1 MTRIAPVLLA
11 AGMALLPAMAGA
23 DTLGARI
30 LACEAARG
38 QPGCATLMA
47 RLFVC
52 NQAGV
57 LPGCGDLLAA
67 REAALSDAEA
77 EPEDIPEAEAE
88 VTPRAEGELSEE
100 AGEDA
105 AAEETTMEAPE
116 SAMPAC
122 PVLEAL
128 NWSARVASVEGEEG
142 LQLIVEGTV
151 LLPTPGYAV
160 SLTPGMADRSA
171 RPVQVINLSARAPVE
186 NMVAQVLSI
195 YDLRLVTPSIGQVI
209 DGQAPYR
216 GVRLVCGDTE
226 LAFIE
231 AVELAE

>member
-1 MTRIAPVLLA
+1 MTRIVPVLLA
-11 AGMALLPAMAGA
+11 AGMAFLPATAGA

-30 LACEAARG
+30 LACEAERG

-67 REAALSDAEA
+67 REAALAEV
-77 EPEDIPEAEAE
+77 EDIPEVEPD

-100 AGEDA
+100 TGEEA
-105 AAEETTMEAPE
+105 ATEETTMEAPE
-116 SAMPAC
+116 TAMPAC

-128 NWSARVASVEGEEG
+128 NWSARVAPVEGEEG

-151 LLPTPGYAV
+151 LLPTPGYSV

-171 RPVQVINLSARAPVE
+171 QPVQVINLRAQAPDG
-186 NMVAQVLSI
+186 MVPQVLSI